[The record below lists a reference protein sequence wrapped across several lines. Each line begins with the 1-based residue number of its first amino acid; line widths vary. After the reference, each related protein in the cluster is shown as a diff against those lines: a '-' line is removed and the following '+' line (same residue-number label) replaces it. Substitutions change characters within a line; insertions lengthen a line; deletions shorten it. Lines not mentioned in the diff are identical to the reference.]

1 MRPQLTPLHFERLIL
16 NMKLSAFLVLLA
28 TAAAGSAEIAVVPER
43 FSADRYDKLKNDPP
57 FAVKTPDE
65 KAPEVKIDWA
75 ENLYL
80 SGASKFTENGVEKD
94 WVYINHKSDPTAAFQ
109 LYGTEPNG
117 QGIQIVKLDWH
128 PENPTVTK
136 VTLKKGSEFATL
148 ERDKAAFSAPPMP
161 QQGIPQPRPGQP
173 NPGMIPNATGAIR
186 PPNAQPPRT
195 PQIPRPNN
203 VIPAPQ
209 PTYPQAT
216 QGTQQNQGNDRR
228 RIRVIGR

>member
-1 MRPQLTPLHFERLIL
+1 
-16 NMKLSAFLVLLA
+16 MKSSAFLVLLA
-28 TAAAGSAEIAVVPER
+28 TAAAGSAEIAVIPER
-43 FSADRYDKLKNDPP
+43 FAADRYDKLKSDPP

-109 LYGTEPNG
+109 LYGTEPNE
-117 QGIQIVKLDWH
+117 QGIQIIKLDWH
-128 PENPTVTK
+128 PENPTITK
-136 VTLKKGSEFATL
+136 VTLKKGTEFATL

-161 QQGIPQPRPGQP
+161 AGVPQARQNQP
-173 NPGMIPNATGAIR
+173 NPVVIPNASGSIRPPLPTANGNIR
-186 PPNAQPPRT
+186 PPNTVQSPRS

-203 VIPAPQ
+203 VVPPPQSYPQ
-209 PTYPQAT
+209 PAQPLQPQ
-216 QGTQQNQGNDRR
+216 QQQPNQNGDRR